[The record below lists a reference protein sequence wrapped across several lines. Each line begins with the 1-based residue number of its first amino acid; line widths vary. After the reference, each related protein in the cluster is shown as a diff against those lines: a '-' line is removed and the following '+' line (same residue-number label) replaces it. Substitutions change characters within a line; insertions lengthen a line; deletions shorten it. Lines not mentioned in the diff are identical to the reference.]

1 MYECLVVYI
10 VCKLF
15 TKTIRQALPALPDL
29 SLSTVVK
36 SHETLFLLNCRVKK
50 LIGKLTPMHIACLQ
64 LSLNQQ
70 LYILSVNH
78 ISMLLFVVFP
88 ELNAEN

>member
-36 SHETLFLLNCRVKK
+36 SHETLLNCRVKK
-50 LIGKLTPMHIACLQ
+50 LIGKLTPMHIACSQ

-70 LYILSVNH
+70 LYIVSVNH